1 MARNFAR
8 IYTRI
13 WHDREFRDLKLDAQH
28 AYFAV
33 LSHPD
38 LSHVGV
44 TDYIPQRL
52 AGLSADGNA
61 RRSKAA
67 LDQLRDARFIVI
79 DETTAELCVRS
90 LVRLD
95 GIFDRKNM
103 GKAAA
108 RHYAKVLSL
117 DIREQLIDEMARHY
131 ADHPDAP
138 GWEGFY
144 EIDPDGFEELS
155 AMASRM
161 ASGM

>member
-1 MARNFAR
+1 MARNYAR

-28 AYFAV
+28 AYMAI
-33 LSHPD
+33 LSDPS
-38 LSHVGV
+38 LTHVGV

-52 AGLSADGNA
+52 AGLSSDGNA
-61 RRSKAA
+61 RRAKAA
-67 LDQLRDARFIVI
+67 LTQLSEARFIVV
-79 DETTAELCVRS
+79 DETTAELCARS
-90 LVRLD
+90 LVRHD

-108 RHYAKVLSL
+108 RQFSQVMSL
-117 DIREQLIDEMARHY
+117 DIRDSLKDEMARHY
-131 ADHPDAP
+131 AEYPDAP

-144 EIDPDGFEELS
+144 EIDPDSFADVALI
-155 AMASRM
+155 ASRM